1 MGMAASQARLLTITA
16 RMHDVEYQAQS
27 IQNAKIQLS
36 TQSDQIYQNYLEALD
51 ATTLTIKDYEGNTIA
66 ANFNNLF
73 GIDAVDTK
81 DKYALFDDR
90 GRLVVE
96 NEIATA
102 YNDFKKSGAES
113 DAYAFAMWML
123 NPKGYN
129 MKYTDSTKAENPK
142 DIDLTDAESS
152 VSETAVTSN
161 GSLKDIY
168 DKINKKAQETL
179 EQVFG
184 KEDAKC
190 YGEENDTSKAVTYT
204 KKGLDDAIGNA
215 GSEAGEKALKE
226 ALEECNALEKS
237 YRYKLYQQNAE
248 AIYNKKY
255 GAEGADCFDQDDF
268 DYYVRM
274 YNEIQQAGGCVSIDE
289 FDGPLNG
296 DASTDG
302 DWLKNQL
309 SSGKFSISIVNTDKK
324 NGDISFSTTSTATDS
339 SLTETT
345 TSTIDKKA
353 LAKAEA
359 EYEHES
365 KKIDQKE
372 KKYDMELSKLETER
386 EALKTEYESVKK
398 VASDNIERTFGIFS

>member
-123 NPKGYN
+123 NPNGYN
-129 MKYTDSTKAENPK
+129 MKHTDSTKAENPK

-152 VSETAVTSN
+152 IAADTSN
-161 GSLKDIY
+161 LSDKQAKLTKIATEALNGLNSTDDLDFTY
-168 DKINKKAQETL
+168 DKAGLEMAAEQFPDNKSIQ
-179 EQVFG
+179 
-184 KEDAKC
+184 
-190 YGEENDTSKAVTYT
+190 
-204 KKGLDDAIGNA
+204 
-215 GSEAGEKALKE
+215 E
-226 ALEECNALEKS
+226 ALDEYNGLEKS

-255 GAEGADCFDQDDF
+255 GADGADCFDQDDF
-268 DYYVRM
+268 NYYVRM

-398 VASDNIERTFGIFS
+398 VVSDNIERTFGIFS

>member
-27 IQNAKIQLS
+27 IQNAKIQLA
-36 TQSDQIYQNYLEALD
+36 TQSDQVYQNYLEALD
-51 ATTLTIKDYEGNTIA
+51 ATTLTIKDYEGNTIP

-73 GIDAVDTK
+73 GIDSVNTK
-81 DKYALFDDR
+81 DKYALFDER

-102 YNDFKKSGAES
+102 YNEFKNSGAES

-123 NPKGYN
+123 NPNGC
-129 MKYTDSTKAENPK
+129 NPE
-142 DIDLTDAESS
+142 DIDLTDAENT
-152 VSETAVTSN
+152 VAADTSN
-161 GSLKDIY
+161 LSDKSDKLNKIISNLGERDITEKS
-168 DKINKKAQETL
+168 DLQNAIVDAENSGDATRAKA
-179 EQVFG
+179 F
-184 KEDAKC
+184 
-190 YGEENDTSKAVTYT
+190 
-204 KKGLDDAIGNA
+204 
-215 GSEAGEKALKE
+215 KE
-226 ALEECNALEKS
+226 ALDEYEGLEKS

-248 AIYNKKY
+248 KVYNKQY
-255 GAEGADCFDQDDF
+255 GEEGEGYFDQDDF
-268 DYYVRM
+268 NYYVRM

-289 FDGPLNG
+289 FNGPLNG

-365 KKIDQKE
+365 KKIDQKD

>member
-1 MGMAASQARLLTITA
+1 MGMAASQARLLTLTA

-27 IQNAKIQLS
+27 IQNAKIQLA
-36 TQSDQIYQNYLEALD
+36 TQSDQVYQNYLEALD
-51 ATTLTIKDYEGNTIA
+51 ATTLTIKDYEGNTIP

-73 GIDAVDTK
+73 GIDSVNTK
-81 DKYALFDDR
+81 DTYALFDDR

-96 NEIATA
+96 DDIATA
-102 YNDFKKSGAES
+102 YNDFKNSGAES

-123 NPKGYN
+123 NPNGN
-129 MKYTDSTKAENPK
+129 NPEN
-142 DIDLTDAESS
+142 IDLTDAEENIAADTTNLSDKS
-152 VSETAVTSN
+152 DKLSKIISDLGEQ
-161 GSLKDIY
+161 DIKEKS
-168 DKINKKAQETL
+168 DLQNAIVDAENSGDAGRVKTL
-179 EQVFG
+179 Q
-184 KEDAKC
+184 
-190 YGEENDTSKAVTYT
+190 
-204 KKGLDDAIGNA
+204 
-215 GSEAGEKALKE
+215 KALDE
-226 ALEECNALEKS
+226 YNGLEKS

-248 AIYNKKY
+248 KVYNKQY
-255 GAEGADCFDQDDF
+255 GEEGEGYFDQDDF
-268 DYYVRM
+268 NYYVRM

-324 NGDISFSTTSTATDS
+324 NGDISFSTTSTSTDS
-339 SLTETT
+339 SLSETT

-359 EYEHES
+359 EYEHET
-365 KKIDQKE
+365 KKIDQKD

-386 EALKTEYESVKK
+386 SALTKEYESVKK

>member
-51 ATTLTIKDYEGNTIA
+51 ATTLTIKDYEGNTIP

-73 GIDAVDTK
+73 GIDSVNTK

-123 NPKGYN
+123 NPNGC
-129 MKYTDSTKAENPK
+129 NPE

-152 VSETAVTSN
+152 IAADTSN
-161 GSLKDIY
+161 LSDKQAKLTKIATEALNGLNSTDDLDFTY
-168 DKINKKAQETL
+168 DKAGLEMAVEQFPENKSLQ
-179 EQVFG
+179 
-184 KEDAKC
+184 
-190 YGEENDTSKAVTYT
+190 
-204 KKGLDDAIGNA
+204 
-215 GSEAGEKALKE
+215 E
-226 ALEECNALEKS
+226 ALDEYNGLEKS
-237 YRYKLYQQNAE
+237 YRYKLYQQNPE
-248 AIYNKKY
+248 AIYNKQY
-255 GAEGADCFDQDDF
+255 GEDGEGYFDNNDF
-268 DYYVRM
+268 NYYVRM

-365 KKIDQKE
+365 KKIDQKD

-386 EALKTEYESVKK
+386 EALKTEYDSVKK
-398 VASDNIERTFGIFS
+398 VVSDNIERTFGIFS

>member
-27 IQNAKIQLS
+27 IQNAKIQLA
-36 TQSDQIYQNYLEALD
+36 TQSDQVYQNYLEALD
-51 ATTLTIKDYEGNTIA
+51 ATTLTIKDYEGNTIP

-73 GIDAVDTK
+73 GIDSVDTK

-96 NEIATA
+96 DDIATA
-102 YNDFKKSGAES
+102 YNDFKNSGAES

-123 NPKGYN
+123 NPNGC
-129 MKYTDSTKAENPK
+129 NPE
-142 DIDLTDAESS
+142 DIDLTDAENTVAADTTNLSDK
-152 VSETAVTSN
+152 SEKLSKIISDL
-161 GSLKDIY
+161 GEQDIKDKSDLQNAIV
-168 DKINKKAQETL
+168 DAENSGDAGRVKTL
-179 EQVFG
+179 Q
-184 KEDAKC
+184 
-190 YGEENDTSKAVTYT
+190 
-204 KKGLDDAIGNA
+204 
-215 GSEAGEKALKE
+215 KALDE
-226 ALEECNALEKS
+226 YNGLEKS
-237 YRYKLYQQNAE
+237 YRYQLYQQNAE
-248 AIYNKKY
+248 KVYNKQY
-255 GAEGADCFDQDDF
+255 GEDGEGYFDQDDF
-268 DYYVRM
+268 NYYVRM

-324 NGDISFSTTSTATDS
+324 NGDISFSTTSTSTDS
-339 SLTETT
+339 SLSETT

-359 EYEHES
+359 EYEHET
-365 KKIDQKE
+365 KKIDQKD

-386 EALKTEYESVKK
+386 EALKTEYDSVKK
-398 VASDNIERTFGIFS
+398 VVSDNIERTFGIFS

>member
-27 IQNAKIQLS
+27 IQNAKIQLA

-123 NPKGYN
+123 NPNGC
-129 MKYTDSTKAENPK
+129 NPE

-152 VSETAVTSN
+152 IAADTSN
-161 GSLKDIY
+161 LSDKQAKLTKIAAEALNGLNSTDDLDFTY
-168 DKINKKAQETL
+168 DKAGLEMAVEQFPENKSLQ
-179 EQVFG
+179 
-184 KEDAKC
+184 
-190 YGEENDTSKAVTYT
+190 
-204 KKGLDDAIGNA
+204 
-215 GSEAGEKALKE
+215 E
-226 ALEECNALEKS
+226 ALDEYNGLEKS
-237 YRYKLYQQNAE
+237 YRYKLYQQNPE
-248 AIYNKKY
+248 AIYNKQY
-255 GAEGADCFDQDDF
+255 GEDGEGYFDNNDF
-268 DYYVRM
+268 NCYVRM

-365 KKIDQKE
+365 KKIDQKD

-386 EALKTEYESVKK
+386 EALKTEYDSVKK
-398 VASDNIERTFGIFS
+398 VVSDNIERTFGIFS

>member
-152 VSETAVTSN
+152 IAADTSN
-161 GSLKDIY
+161 LGDKQAKLTKIATEALNGLNSTDDLDFTY
-168 DKINKKAQETL
+168 DKAGLEMAAEQFPDNKSIQ
-179 EQVFG
+179 
-184 KEDAKC
+184 
-190 YGEENDTSKAVTYT
+190 
-204 KKGLDDAIGNA
+204 
-215 GSEAGEKALKE
+215 E
-226 ALEECNALEKS
+226 ALDEYNGLEKS

-268 DYYVRM
+268 NYYVRM

-359 EYEHES
+359 EYGECPS
-365 KKIDQKE
+365 PCQ
-372 KKYDMELSKLETER
+372 
-386 EALKTEYESVKK
+386 
-398 VASDNIERTFGIFS
+398 

>member
-1 MGMAASQARLLTITA
+1 MGMAASQARLLTLTA

-27 IQNAKIQLS
+27 IQNAKIQLA
-36 TQSDQIYQNYLEALD
+36 TQSDQVYQNYLDALD
-51 ATTLTIKDYEGNTIA
+51 ATTLTIKDYEGNTIP

-73 GIDAVDTK
+73 GIDSVNTK

-96 NEIATA
+96 DDIAIA
-102 YNDFKKSGAES
+102 YNDFKNSGAES

-123 NPKGYN
+123 NPNG
-129 MKYTDSTKAENPK
+129 DNPE
-142 DIDLTDAESS
+142 DIDLTDAEENIAADTTNLSDKS
-152 VSETAVTSN
+152 DKLSKIISN
-161 GSLKDIY
+161 LGEQDIK
-168 DKINKKAQETL
+168 DKIDLQNAIVDAENSGDAGRVKTL
-179 EQVFG
+179 Q
-184 KEDAKC
+184 
-190 YGEENDTSKAVTYT
+190 
-204 KKGLDDAIGNA
+204 
-215 GSEAGEKALKE
+215 KALDE
-226 ALEECNALEKS
+226 YNGLEKS

-248 AIYNKKY
+248 KVYNKQY
-255 GAEGADCFDQDDF
+255 GEEGEGYFDQDDF
-268 DYYVRM
+268 NYYVRM

-324 NGDISFSTTSTATDS
+324 NGDISFSTTSTSTDS
-339 SLTETT
+339 SLSETT

-359 EYEHES
+359 EYEHET
-365 KKIDQKE
+365 KKIDQKD

-386 EALKTEYESVKK
+386 SALTKEYESVKK

>member
-27 IQNAKIQLS
+27 IQNAKIQLA
-36 TQSDQIYQNYLEALD
+36 TQSDQVYQNYLEALD
-51 ATTLTIKDYEGNTIA
+51 ATTLTIKDYEGNTIP

-73 GIDAVDTK
+73 GIDSVNTK

-96 NEIATA
+96 DEIATA
-102 YNDFKKSGAES
+102 YNEFKNSGAES

-123 NPKGYN
+123 NPNGC
-129 MKYTDSTKAENPK
+129 NPE
-142 DIDLTDAESS
+142 DIDLTDAENT
-152 VSETAVTSN
+152 VAADTSN
-161 GSLKDIY
+161 LSDKSDKLNKIISNLGERDITEKS
-168 DKINKKAQETL
+168 DLQNAIVDAENSGDATRAKA
-179 EQVFG
+179 F
-184 KEDAKC
+184 
-190 YGEENDTSKAVTYT
+190 
-204 KKGLDDAIGNA
+204 
-215 GSEAGEKALKE
+215 KE
-226 ALEECNALEKS
+226 ALDEYEGLEKS

-248 AIYNKKY
+248 KVYNKQY
-255 GAEGADCFDQDDF
+255 GEEGEGYFDQDDF
-268 DYYVRM
+268 NYYVRM

-289 FDGPLNG
+289 FNGPLNG

-365 KKIDQKE
+365 KKIDQKD

>member
-27 IQNAKIQLS
+27 IQNAKIQLA

-96 NEIATA
+96 DEIATA
-102 YNDFKKSGAES
+102 YNEFKNSGAES

-123 NPKGYN
+123 NPNGC
-129 MKYTDSTKAENPK
+129 NPE

-152 VSETAVTSN
+152 IAADTSN
-161 GSLKDIY
+161 LSDKQAKLTKIAAEALNGLNSTDDLDFTY
-168 DKINKKAQETL
+168 DKAGLEMAVEQFPDNKSLQ
-179 EQVFG
+179 
-184 KEDAKC
+184 
-190 YGEENDTSKAVTYT
+190 
-204 KKGLDDAIGNA
+204 
-215 GSEAGEKALKE
+215 E
-226 ALEECNALEKS
+226 ALDEYNGLEKS
-237 YRYKLYQQNAE
+237 YRYKLYQQNPE
-248 AIYNKKY
+248 AIYNKQY
-255 GAEGADCFDQDDF
+255 GEDGEGYFDNNDF
-268 DYYVRM
+268 NYYVRM

-289 FDGPLNG
+289 FNGPLNG

-339 SLTETT
+339 SLAETT

-365 KKIDQKE
+365 KKIDQKD

-386 EALKTEYESVKK
+386 EALKTEYDSVKK
-398 VASDNIERTFGIFS
+398 VVSDNIERTFGIFS

>member
-1 MGMAASQARLLTITA
+1 MAAEQFP
-16 RMHDVEYQAQS
+16 DNKS
-27 IQNAKIQLS
+27 IQ
-36 TQSDQIYQNYLEALD
+36 EALD
-51 ATTLTIKDYEGNTIA
+51 E
-66 ANFNNLF
+66 
-73 GIDAVDTK
+73 
-81 DKYALFDDR
+81 
-90 GRLVVE
+90 
-96 NEIATA
+96 
-102 YNDFKKSGAES
+102 YNG
-113 DAYAFAMWML
+113 
-123 NPKGYN
+123 
-129 MKYTDSTKAENPK
+129 
-142 DIDLTDAESS
+142 
-152 VSETAVTSN
+152 
-161 GSLKDIY
+161 
-168 DKINKKAQETL
+168 
-179 EQVFG
+179 
-184 KEDAKC
+184 
-190 YGEENDTSKAVTYT
+190 
-204 KKGLDDAIGNA
+204 
-215 GSEAGEKALKE
+215 
-226 ALEECNALEKS
+226 LEKS

-255 GAEGADCFDQDDF
+255 GADGADCFDQDDF
-268 DYYVRM
+268 NYYVRM

-359 EYEHES
+359 EYDHE
-365 KKIDQKE
+365 E

>member
-27 IQNAKIQLS
+27 IQNAKIQLA
-36 TQSDQIYQNYLEALD
+36 TQSDQVYQNYLEALD
-51 ATTLTIKDYEGNTIA
+51 ATTLTIKDYEGNTIP

-73 GIDAVDTK
+73 GIDSVNTK
-81 DKYALFDDR
+81 DKYALFDER

-102 YNDFKKSGAES
+102 YNEFKNSGAES

-123 NPKGYN
+123 NPNGC
-129 MKYTDSTKAENPK
+129 NPE
-142 DIDLTDAESS
+142 DIDLTDAENT
-152 VSETAVTSN
+152 VAADTSN
-161 GSLKDIY
+161 LSDKSDKLNKIISNLGERDITEKS
-168 DKINKKAQETL
+168 DLQNAIVDAENSGDATRAKA
-179 EQVFG
+179 F
-184 KEDAKC
+184 
-190 YGEENDTSKAVTYT
+190 
-204 KKGLDDAIGNA
+204 
-215 GSEAGEKALKE
+215 KE
-226 ALEECNALEKS
+226 ALDEYEGLEKS

-248 AIYNKKY
+248 KVYNKQY
-255 GAEGADCFDQDDF
+255 GEEGEGYFDQDDF
-268 DYYVRM
+268 NYYVRM

-365 KKIDQKE
+365 KKIDQKD

>member
-1 MGMAASQARLLTITA
+1 MAKGLKTKRINDTMGMAASQARLLTITA

-36 TQSDQIYQNYLEALD
+36 TQSDQIYQDYLEALD
-51 ATTLTIKDYEGNTIA
+51 ATTLTIKDYEGNTVI

-73 GIDAVDTK
+73 GIDSVDTK

-96 NEIATA
+96 DEIATA
-102 YNDFKKSGAES
+102 YNEFKDSGAES

-123 NPKGYN
+123 NPNGG
-129 MKYTDSTKAENPK
+129 NPE
-142 DIDLTDAESS
+142 DIDLKDAEDT
-152 VSETAVTSN
+152 VAADTSN
-161 GSLKDIY
+161 LSDKSDNLNKIISDLGEKDITCKS
-168 DKINKKAQETL
+168 DLQNAIVDAENSGDAARAKTL
-179 EQVFG
+179 Q
-184 KEDAKC
+184 
-190 YGEENDTSKAVTYT
+190 
-204 KKGLDDAIGNA
+204 
-215 GSEAGEKALKE
+215 KALDE
-226 ALEECNALEKS
+226 YEGLEKS

-248 AIYNKKY
+248 KVYNAQY
-255 GAEGADCFDQDDF
+255 GEDGEGYFDQDDF
-268 DYYVRM
+268 NYYVRM

-339 SLTETT
+339 SLAETT

-365 KKIDQKE
+365 KKIDQKD

-386 EALKTEYESVKK
+386 TALTTEYDSVKK
-398 VASDNIERTFGIFS
+398 VISDNIERTFGIFS

>member
-27 IQNAKIQLS
+27 IQNAKIQLA
-36 TQSDQIYQNYLEALD
+36 TQSDQVYQNYLEALD
-51 ATTLTIKDYEGNTIA
+51 ATTLTIKDYEGNTIP

-73 GIDAVDTK
+73 GIDSVNTK
-81 DKYALFDDR
+81 DKYALFDER

-102 YNDFKKSGAES
+102 YNEFKNSGAES

-123 NPKGYN
+123 NPNGC
-129 MKYTDSTKAENPK
+129 NPE
-142 DIDLTDAESS
+142 DIDLTDAENT
-152 VSETAVTSN
+152 VAADTSN
-161 GSLKDIY
+161 LSDKSDKLNKILSNLGERDITEKS
-168 DKINKKAQETL
+168 DLQNAIVDAENSGDATRAKA
-179 EQVFG
+179 F
-184 KEDAKC
+184 
-190 YGEENDTSKAVTYT
+190 
-204 KKGLDDAIGNA
+204 
-215 GSEAGEKALKE
+215 KE
-226 ALEECNALEKS
+226 ALDEYEGLEKS

-248 AIYNKKY
+248 KVYNKQY
-255 GAEGADCFDQDDF
+255 GEEGEGYFDQDDF
-268 DYYVRM
+268 NYYVRM

-289 FDGPLNG
+289 FNGPLNG

-365 KKIDQKE
+365 KKIDQKD

>member
-27 IQNAKIQLS
+27 IQNAKIQLA
-36 TQSDQIYQNYLEALD
+36 TQSDQVYQDYLEALD
-51 ATTLTIKDYEGNTIA
+51 ATTLTIKDYEGNTIP

-73 GIDAVDTK
+73 GIDSVNTK
-81 DKYALFDDR
+81 DKYALFDER

-96 NEIATA
+96 DEIATA
-102 YNDFKKSGAES
+102 YNEFKNSGAES

-123 NPKGYN
+123 NPNGC
-129 MKYTDSTKAENPK
+129 NPE
-142 DIDLTDAESS
+142 DIDLTNAENTVAADTSNLSDKSDKLNKILSNLGERDITEKSDLQNAIVDAENS
-152 VSETAVTSN
+152 
-161 GSLKDIY
+161 G
-168 DKINKKAQETL
+168 
-179 EQVFG
+179 
-184 KEDAKC
+184 DATRAK
-190 YGEENDTSKAVTYT
+190 TF
-204 KKGLDDAIGNA
+204 
-215 GSEAGEKALKE
+215 KE
-226 ALEECNALEKS
+226 ALDEYEGLEKS

-248 AIYNKKY
+248 KVYNKQY
-255 GAEGADCFDQDDF
+255 GEEGEGYFDQDDF
-268 DYYVRM
+268 NYYVRM

-365 KKIDQKE
+365 KKIDQKD

>member
-1 MGMAASQARLLTITA
+1 MGMAASQARLLTLTA

-27 IQNAKIQLS
+27 IQNAKIQLA
-36 TQSDQIYQNYLEALD
+36 TQSDQVYQNYLEALD
-51 ATTLTIKDYEGNTIA
+51 ATTLTIKDYEGNTIP

-73 GIDAVDTK
+73 GIDSVNTK

-96 NEIATA
+96 DDIATA
-102 YNDFKKSGAES
+102 YNDFKNSGAES

-123 NPKGYN
+123 NPNG
-129 MKYTDSTKAENPK
+129 DNPE
-142 DIDLTDAESS
+142 DIDLTDAEENIAADTTNLSDKS
-152 VSETAVTSN
+152 DKLSKIISN
-161 GSLKDIY
+161 LGEQDIK
-168 DKINKKAQETL
+168 DKIDLQNAIVDAENSGDAGRVKTL
-179 EQVFG
+179 Q
-184 KEDAKC
+184 
-190 YGEENDTSKAVTYT
+190 
-204 KKGLDDAIGNA
+204 
-215 GSEAGEKALKE
+215 KALDE
-226 ALEECNALEKS
+226 YNGLEKS

-248 AIYNKKY
+248 KVYNKQY
-255 GAEGADCFDQDDF
+255 GEEGEGYFDQDDF
-268 DYYVRM
+268 NYYVRM

-324 NGDISFSTTSTATDS
+324 NGDISFSTTSTSTDS
-339 SLTETT
+339 SLSETT

-359 EYEHES
+359 EYEHET
-365 KKIDQKE
+365 KKIDQKD

-386 EALKTEYESVKK
+386 SALTKEYESVKK

>member
-27 IQNAKIQLS
+27 IQNAKIQLA
-36 TQSDQIYQNYLEALD
+36 TQSDQVYQDYLEALD
-51 ATTLTIKDYEGNTIA
+51 ATTLTIKDYEGNTIP

-73 GIDAVDTK
+73 GIDSVNTK
-81 DKYALFDDR
+81 DKYALFDER

-102 YNDFKKSGAES
+102 YNEFKNSGAES

-123 NPKGYN
+123 NPNGC
-129 MKYTDSTKAENPK
+129 NPE
-142 DIDLTDAESS
+142 DIDLTDAENT
-152 VSETAVTSN
+152 VAADTSN
-161 GSLKDIY
+161 LSDKSDKLNKIISNLGERDITEKS
-168 DKINKKAQETL
+168 DLQNAIVDAENSGDATRAKA
-179 EQVFG
+179 F
-184 KEDAKC
+184 
-190 YGEENDTSKAVTYT
+190 
-204 KKGLDDAIGNA
+204 
-215 GSEAGEKALKE
+215 KE
-226 ALEECNALEKS
+226 ALDEYEGLEKS

-248 AIYNKKY
+248 KVYNKQY
-255 GAEGADCFDQDDF
+255 GEEGEGYFDQDDF
-268 DYYVRM
+268 NYYVRM

-309 SSGKFSISIVNTDKK
+309 SSGKFSISIVKTDKK

-365 KKIDQKE
+365 KKIDQKD

>member
-27 IQNAKIQLS
+27 IQNAKIQLA
-36 TQSDQIYQNYLEALD
+36 TQSDQIYQDYLEALD
-51 ATTLTIKDYEGNTIA
+51 ATTLTIKDYEGNTIP

-73 GIDAVDTK
+73 GIDSVNTK
-81 DKYALFDDR
+81 DKYALFDER

-96 NEIATA
+96 DEIATA

-123 NPKGYN
+123 NPNGC
-129 MKYTDSTKAENPK
+129 NPE
-142 DIDLTDAESS
+142 DIDLTDAENT
-152 VSETAVTSN
+152 VAADTSN
-161 GSLKDIY
+161 LSDKSDKLNKIISDLGEKDITEKS
-168 DKINKKAQETL
+168 DLQNAIVDAENSGDATRAKA
-179 EQVFG
+179 F
-184 KEDAKC
+184 
-190 YGEENDTSKAVTYT
+190 
-204 KKGLDDAIGNA
+204 
-215 GSEAGEKALKE
+215 KE
-226 ALEECNALEKS
+226 ALDEYEGLEKS

-248 AIYNKKY
+248 KVYNKQY
-255 GAEGADCFDQDDF
+255 GEEGEGYFDQDDF
-268 DYYVRM
+268 NYYVRM

-365 KKIDQKE
+365 KKIDQKD

>member
-1 MGMAASQARLLTITA
+1 MGMAASQARLLTLTA

-27 IQNAKIQLS
+27 IQNAKIQLA
-36 TQSDQIYQNYLEALD
+36 TQSDQVYQNYLEALD
-51 ATTLTIKDYEGNTIA
+51 ATTLTIKDYEGNTIP

-73 GIDAVDTK
+73 GIDSVNTK

-96 NEIATA
+96 KDIATA

-123 NPKGYN
+123 NPNGN
-129 MKYTDSTKAENPK
+129 NPEN
-142 DIDLTDAESS
+142 IDLTDAE
-152 VSETAVTSN
+152 ETIAADTTNLSDKSDKLSKIISDL
-161 GSLKDIY
+161 GEQDIKEKS
-168 DKINKKAQETL
+168 DLQNAIVDAENSGDAGRVKTL
-179 EQVFG
+179 Q
-184 KEDAKC
+184 
-190 YGEENDTSKAVTYT
+190 
-204 KKGLDDAIGNA
+204 
-215 GSEAGEKALKE
+215 KALDE
-226 ALEECNALEKS
+226 YNGLEKS

-248 AIYNKKY
+248 KVYNKQY
-255 GAEGADCFDQDDF
+255 GEDGEGFFDQDDF
-268 DYYVRM
+268 NYYVRM

-324 NGDISFSTTSTATDS
+324 NGDISFSTTSTSTDS
-339 SLTETT
+339 SLSETT

-359 EYEHES
+359 EYEHET
-365 KKIDQKE
+365 KKIDQKD

-386 EALKTEYESVKK
+386 EALTKEYDSVKK

>member
-27 IQNAKIQLS
+27 IQNAKIQLA
-36 TQSDQIYQNYLEALD
+36 TQSDQIYQDYLEALD
-51 ATTLTIKDYEGNTIA
+51 ATTLTIKDYEGNTIP

-73 GIDAVDTK
+73 GIDSVNTK

-102 YNDFKKSGAES
+102 YNDFKNSGAES

-123 NPKGYN
+123 NPNG
-129 MKYTDSTKAENPK
+129 DNPE
-142 DIDLTDAESS
+142 DIDLTDAEENIAADTTNLSDKS
-152 VSETAVTSN
+152 DKLSKIISN
-161 GSLKDIY
+161 LGEQDIK
-168 DKINKKAQETL
+168 DKIDLQNAIVDAENSGDAGRVKTL
-179 EQVFG
+179 Q
-184 KEDAKC
+184 
-190 YGEENDTSKAVTYT
+190 
-204 KKGLDDAIGNA
+204 
-215 GSEAGEKALKE
+215 KALDE
-226 ALEECNALEKS
+226 YNGLEKS

-248 AIYNKKY
+248 KVYNKQY
-255 GAEGADCFDQDDF
+255 GEEGEGYFDQDDF
-268 DYYVRM
+268 NYYVRM

-324 NGDISFSTTSTATDS
+324 NGDISFSTTSTSTDS
-339 SLTETT
+339 SLSETT

-359 EYEHES
+359 EYEHET
-365 KKIDQKE
+365 KKIDQKD

-386 EALKTEYESVKK
+386 SALTKEYESVKK

>member
-1 MGMAASQARLLTITA
+1 MGMAASQARLLTLTA

-27 IQNAKIQLS
+27 IQNAKIQLA
-36 TQSDQIYQNYLEALD
+36 TQSDQVYQNYLEALD
-51 ATTLTIKDYEGNTIA
+51 ATTLTIKDYEGNTIP

-73 GIDAVDTK
+73 GIDSVNTK
-81 DKYALFDDR
+81 DTYALFDDR

-96 NEIATA
+96 KDIATA
-102 YNDFKKSGAES
+102 YNDFKNSGAES

-123 NPKGYN
+123 NPNG
-129 MKYTDSTKAENPK
+129 DNPE
-142 DIDLTDAESS
+142 DIDLTDAEENIAADTTNLSDKS
-152 VSETAVTSN
+152 DKLSKIISN
-161 GSLKDIY
+161 LGEQDIKDKSDLQNAIV
-168 DKINKKAQETL
+168 DAENSGDAGRIKTL
-179 EQVFG
+179 Q
-184 KEDAKC
+184 
-190 YGEENDTSKAVTYT
+190 
-204 KKGLDDAIGNA
+204 
-215 GSEAGEKALKE
+215 KALDE
-226 ALEECNALEKS
+226 YNGLEKS

-248 AIYNKKY
+248 KVYNKQY
-255 GAEGADCFDQDDF
+255 GEEGEGYFDQDDF
-268 DYYVRM
+268 NYYVRM

-289 FDGPLNG
+289 FNGPLNN

-324 NGDISFSTTSTATDS
+324 NGDISFSTTSTSTDS
-339 SLTETT
+339 SLSETT

-359 EYEHES
+359 EYEHET
-365 KKIDQKE
+365 KKIDQKD

-386 EALKTEYESVKK
+386 SALTKEYESVKK

>member
-1 MGMAASQARLLTITA
+1 MGMAASQARLLPLTA
-16 RMHDVEYQAQS
+16 RMHEVEYQAQS
-27 IQNAKIQLS
+27 IQNAKIQLA
-36 TQSDQIYQNYLEALD
+36 TQSDQVYQNYLEALD
-51 ATTLTIKDYEGNTIA
+51 ATTLTIKDYEGNTIP

-73 GIDAVDTK
+73 GIDSVNTK
-81 DKYALFDDR
+81 DTYALFDDR

-96 NEIATA
+96 DDIATA
-102 YNDFKKSGAES
+102 YNDFKNSGAES

-123 NPKGYN
+123 NPNG
-129 MKYTDSTKAENPK
+129 DNPE
-142 DIDLTDAESS
+142 DIDLTDAE
-152 VSETAVTSN
+152 ETIAADTTNLSDKSDKLSKIISDL
-161 GSLKDIY
+161 GEQDIKEKS
-168 DKINKKAQETL
+168 DLQNAIVDAENSGDAGRVKTL
-179 EQVFG
+179 Q
-184 KEDAKC
+184 
-190 YGEENDTSKAVTYT
+190 
-204 KKGLDDAIGNA
+204 
-215 GSEAGEKALKE
+215 KALDE
-226 ALEECNALEKS
+226 YNGLEKS

-248 AIYNKKY
+248 KVYNKQY
-255 GAEGADCFDQDDF
+255 GEDGEGFFDQDDF
-268 DYYVRM
+268 NYYVRM

-324 NGDISFSTTSTATDS
+324 NGDISFSTTSTSTDS
-339 SLTETT
+339 SLSETT

-359 EYEHES
+359 EYEHET
-365 KKIDQKE
+365 KKIDQKD

-386 EALKTEYESVKK
+386 SALTKEYESVKK